1 MIMGYSY
8 TGVEVHLHTATKYH
22 VYSGNVSKDFA
33 PYCNIFLTI
42 FFWNQSK
49 TQILAPEHRPQC

>member
-22 VYSGNVSKDFA
+22 VYSGNASKDFA

-42 FFWNQSK
+42 FFEIK
-49 TQILAPEHRPQC
+49 VKHKY